1 MAYAKF
7 DDGFADHPKNRGL
20 SDGAFRLHVSGI
32 LHSARWLTDGAV
44 PADVLPDLMRRYRPA
59 YLAELID
66 RGLWR
71 EVLPGALYQI
81 HDYLQWN
88 DSRAKV
94 EARRERNAKRLAEWR
109 ANSGKDDVA

>member
-20 SDGAFRLHVSGI
+20 SDGAFRLHVTGI
-32 LHSARWLTDGAV
+32 LHCARWLSDGQIT
-44 PADVLPDLMRRYRPA
+44 ADILPDLMRRYRAA
-59 YLAELID
+59 YLAELVE

-71 EVLPGALYQI
+71 ELIAGSLYEI
-81 HDYLQWN
+81 HDYLEWN

-94 EARRERNAKRLAEWR
+94 EGRREKNAERLRKWR
-109 ANSGKDDVA
+109 DENGKGDAS